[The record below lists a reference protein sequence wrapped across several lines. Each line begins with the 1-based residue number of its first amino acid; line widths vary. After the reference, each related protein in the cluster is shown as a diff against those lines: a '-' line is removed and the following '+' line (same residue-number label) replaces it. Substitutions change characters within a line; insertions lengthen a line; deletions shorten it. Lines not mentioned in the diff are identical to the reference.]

1 MSNFQPRLGVYM
13 NYFRRHWF
21 WFIFV
26 YISYVIN
33 IEFFLISWHRLTSS
47 VGILPLLLSINWAL
61 SYFVVSGTAWQ
72 NKVMKATRR
81 WRNIISVARLTSW
94 ENVAIKVGQNWLYLA
109 PEIAIFTLM
118 GLSQILLKDSRYS
131 FKFHFVPLKYL
142 LSRILLQGFVQAHE
156 SEYSYFGSQI

>member
-13 NYFRRHWF
+13 NYLRRHWF

-26 YISYVIN
+26 YISYFIN
-33 IEFFLISWHRLTSS
+33 IDLFSISWHRTYLFGWYTT
-47 VGILPLLLSINWAL
+47 VIIIHDINWAL
-61 SYFVVSGTAWQ
+61 SYFVVYGTAWQ

-94 ENVAIKVGQNWLYLA
+94 GNVAIKVGQNWLYLA

-142 LSRILLQGFVQAHE
+142 LSRILLQGFVLAHE
-156 SEYSYFGSQI
+156 